1 MPIEQESGID
11 SKSLP
16 LRRRERSLQTALRS
30 TFKSSV
36 SVENGLIA
44 LFFGLGFLGI
54 LNHEIWRDEAQA
66 WLISRDSSSLVD
78 LYANTHYEGHPIL
91 WHTCLFLIAQ
101 WTHNPFAMQLFH
113 LFIATGSAA
122 LIIKKSPFSILQ
134 KGLLSFSY
142 LLFYEYSIISRNY
155 AIGIFFIFLFCVLYA
170 RRKPAYWL
178 LALTLALAANANAFS
193 FLISFSLA
201 LVMLLRL
208 KIELKPSQAK
218 TFRQRLMPSLAILTV
233 GWGLSLM
240 QLGRLRSLPD
250 KDISLDIDVGTLDVG
265 SALVE
270 GAVSNFA
277 TLPLD
282 QAIALFNRLTELCAP
297 FARAYFP
304 LLRVRLHFWTSHLLS
319 DPEGL
324 GTVGGVEIGALVAV
338 ITAIAIVFYVIKAL
352 WKTPLYLCLYVSAS
366 LSLYSFFILFYRGGT
381 RHNGHLM
388 IVLIVSLWLA
398 TWSQNRRF
406 QDRPAQNKSAQ
417 NGQQAGKRS
426 RWSKA
431 LPKLRRPKLRRPKL
445 RRPAVGGTLLTI
457 LLIFQGVAGVQAY
470 AMDMV
475 YPFSASRAIAQY
487 IQTHELEDLPLFAQ
501 NGRLMTGLISYLET
515 DAYYGQIGIYGSF
528 ATRLYSQEKE
538 TKEIIAAE
546 VNAFAQEES
555 EFLIVSTN
563 PIDFSAMGSKVVLL
577 TKLEKTIV
585 KSERLYLYKFDAS
598 PL

>member
-16 LRRRERSLQTALRS
+16 LRRRERSLQTA
-30 TFKSSV
+30 FKSAFKSAV

-44 LFFGLGFLGI
+44 LFFGLGCLGI

-78 LYANTHYEGHPIL
+78 LYTNTHYEGHPIL
-91 WHTCLFLIAQ
+91 WHACLFLIAQ

-113 LFIATGSAA
+113 LFVATGSAA

-170 RRKPAYWL
+170 RRKPTYWL
-178 LALTLALAANANAFS
+178 LSLTLALAANANAFS

-208 KIELKPSQAK
+208 RIELKPSQVK
-218 TFRQRLMPSLAILTV
+218 TFRQRLTPSLAILTV
-233 GWGLSLM
+233 GWGFSLM
-240 QLGRLRSLPD
+240 QLGRLRSLPGRD
-250 KDISLDIDVGTLDVG
+250 FFLDIDVGTLDVG

-277 TLPLD
+277 MLQLD
-282 QAIALFNRLTELCAP
+282 QAIALFNRLTGLCAP

-304 LLRVRLHFWTSHLLS
+304 LLRVRLHFWTSHLLA

-324 GTVGGVEIGALVAV
+324 GSVGGVKIGALGAV
-338 ITAIAIVFYVIKAL
+338 IAAIAIVFYVIKAL

-398 TWSQNRRF
+398 SWSQNRRS
-406 QDRPAQNKSAQ
+406 QDRPVQNKLAQ
-417 NGQQAGKRS
+417 NGQQARKHS
-426 RWSKA
+426 QWSKA
-431 LPKLRRPKLRRPKL
+431 LPKI
-445 RRPAVGGTLLTI
+445 RRPAVGGTLLTM
-457 LLIFQGVAGVQAY
+457 LLIFQGVASVQAY
-470 AMDMV
+470 AMDMA

-487 IQTHELEDLPLFAQ
+487 VQTHELEDLPLFAQ

-515 DAYYGQIGIYGSF
+515 DAYYGQMGIYGSF

-538 TKEIIAAE
+538 TTEIIAAE
-546 VNAFAQEES
+546 VNAFAKEES
-555 EFLIVSTN
+555 EFLIVSAN
-563 PIDFSAMGSKVVLL
+563 PIDFSDMGSKVVLL
-577 TKLEKTIV
+577 AKLEKTIV
-585 KSERLYLYKFDAS
+585 RSERLYLYKFYAS